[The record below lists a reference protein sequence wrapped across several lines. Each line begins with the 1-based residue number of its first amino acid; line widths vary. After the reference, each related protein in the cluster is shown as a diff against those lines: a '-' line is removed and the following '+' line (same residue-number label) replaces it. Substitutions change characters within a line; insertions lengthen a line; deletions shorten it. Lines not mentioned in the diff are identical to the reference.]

1 MLSPKSEGFCFGV
14 ITVLVVVL
22 VLNCLPVGL
31 NILPPA
37 QLGKLD
43 GVSSSESY
51 KKTSI
56 SGIEAQTILY
66 NQKEKN
72 IILLKDK
79 KRRPIAHIQGSK
91 AIAWS
96 PNEDVLLIQNTTKLG
111 GFQLIDN

>member
-1 MLSPKSEGFCFGV
+1 MLSQKSEGFCFGV
-14 ITVLVVVL
+14 ISVLVAVL
-22 VLNCLPVGL
+22 ILNCLPLGL

-37 QLGKLD
+37 QLGKLG
-43 GVSSSESY
+43 GVASSGSY

-66 NQKEKN
+66 KQKEKN
-72 IILLKDK
+72 IVMLKDS

-111 GFQLIDN
+111 GFQLID